1 MPNASSNAITNSTWS
16 SESAPR
22 SSTND
27 AVGVTS
33 ASSTPSCST
42 IICFTR
48 SSTLAIHFLR
58 DLLSLLLVSAKVS
71 GPPGP
76 NAAPHAHSPRK
87 CNLPILFA
95 PSSKVN
101 FAPVAQPP
109 LRHRMRFRQ
118 AMGSLLSSP
127 RRTAGLAIDRASS
140 QMHASVH
147 VQDVTGDVAGLVAG
161 QENYRAGHVA
171 RGTHATE
178 RDARLQFFFHLLR

>member
-1 MPNASSNAITNSTWS
+1 MRWYYPAALLPFGVFIDIVDRILDGRHLLGVLVRHFNAERLLERHHQFHLVQRIR
-16 SESAPR
+16 PR

-118 AMGSLLSSP
+118 AMNLCCPPLGEL
-127 RRTAGLAIDRASS
+127 RASP
-140 QMHASVH
+140 
-147 VQDVTGDVAGLVAG
+147 
-161 QENYRAGHVA
+161 
-171 RGTHATE
+171 
-178 RDARLQFFFHLLR
+178 